1 MEERDL
7 IVIGAGSGGL
17 AVALRAAGHGA
28 RVALLEPNALGGTC
42 VNVGCVPKKIMWI
55 AAELAEAQVVARE
68 IGFDTAPGELDW
80 IEYISRREAYIE
92 DIHEGYR
99 RRLKLFNVELIGDYG
114 HFVAPNRVAAGGRE
128 LTAKHIVIAT
138 GGQPRRLA
146 IPGGEFGINSDGF
159 FALRACPRHVA
170 IVGGGY
176 IAVELAGVLH
186 ALGAAVTVLVRGE
199 HLLRGFDSEL
209 ATELSIAMTT
219 RGVKIRNAREPIA
232 VTRDAERYVL
242 HFPNDEKIGGFDELI
257 WAVGRDP
264 NTSSLRLDAAG
275 VEVDPGG
282 HVHVDDWQNTNVP
295 GVHAIGDVTGRL
307 ALTPVAVAAGR
318 RLADRL
324 FGGMPD
330 ARLNYADVPTVIF
343 AHPPLG
349 TVGLSEETARQV
361 HGDDVVVYRVRFRP
375 MFGAL
380 TGDGERTFMK
390 LICVGAEERVV
401 GIHVLGR
408 SADEMLQGF
417 AVALKAGARKAD
429 FDATVAIHPTSAE
442 ELVLMGEMNRTPVI

>member
-1 MEERDL
+1 MQERDL

-17 AVALRAAGHGA
+17 AIALRAAGHGA
-28 RVALLEPNALGGTC
+28 RVTLLEPNALGGTC

-55 AAELAEAQVVARE
+55 AAELAEAQVAARE
-68 IGFDTAPGELDW
+68 VGFDTAPGELDW
-80 IEYISRREAYIE
+80 IEFIRRREAYIA
-92 DIHEGYR
+92 DIHESYR
-99 RRLKLFNVELIGDYG
+99 RRLKLFNVELISEYG
-114 HFVAPNRVAAGGRE
+114 RFVAPNRVVGGARE

-138 GGQPRRLA
+138 GAQPRRLA
-146 IPGGEFGINSDGF
+146 ISGGDLGIDSDGF
-159 FALRACPRHVA
+159 FALRARPRNVA

-176 IAVELAGVLH
+176 IAVEVAGVLH
-186 ALGAAVTVLVRGE
+186 ALGAAVTVFVRGE
-199 HLLRGFDSEL
+199 HLLRGFDGEL
-209 ATELSIAMTT
+209 AAELSIAMTM
-219 RGVKIRNAREPIA
+219 RGVSVRNGREPIA
-232 VTRDAERYVL
+232 VTREGENYVL
-242 HFPNDEKIGGFDELI
+242 HFPQGEKVGGFDELI
-257 WAVGRDP
+257 WAIGRDP
-264 NTSSLRLDAAG
+264 NTSSLHLDAAG
-275 VEVDPGG
+275 VEVDRGG
-282 HVHVDDWQNTNVP
+282 HVQVDDWQNTNVP
-295 GVHAIGDVTGRL
+295 GLHALGDVTGRL

-349 TVGLSEETARQV
+349 TVGLSEEAARQL
-361 HGDDVVVYRVRFRP
+361 HGDGVVVYRVRFRP

-390 LICVGAEERVV
+390 LVCVGTDERVV
-401 GIHVLGR
+401 GIHLLGR